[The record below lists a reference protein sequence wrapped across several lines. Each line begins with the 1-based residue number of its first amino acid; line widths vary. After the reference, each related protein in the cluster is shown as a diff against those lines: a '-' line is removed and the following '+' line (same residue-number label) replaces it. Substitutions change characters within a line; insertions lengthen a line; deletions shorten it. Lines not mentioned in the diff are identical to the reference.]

1 MEAQTVAG
9 AVDDQE
15 DKWAQAVYWNELID
29 QIEELPDAGTFI
41 QTYSMAVV
49 ARGKS
54 RIPQCYRC
62 GDRGHMRD
70 KCTYTEDVCYRCKL
84 AGHKSESCT
93 EPLALTDPPFCGT
106 RGSNADMSRREG
118 NYEVSSGCGRV
129 RMPYY
134 AAENLGSGECGI
146 DRFVVE
152 QNNS

>member
-1 MEAQTVAG
+1 MGGNTSWRSSFQKMAVPVMAIRASDPG

-15 DKWAQAVYWNELID
+15 DKWAQAVYWNELMD
-29 QIEELPDAGTFI
+29 KIEELPDAGTFI

-93 EPLALTDPPFCGT
+93 GPL
-106 RGSNADMSRREG
+106 
-118 NYEVSSGCGRV
+118 
-129 RMPYY
+129 
-134 AAENLGSGECGI
+134 
-146 DRFVVE
+146 
-152 QNNS
+152 